1 MEAAWW
7 KEIVWFAPAPVNK
20 LAITITT
27 EDYITINPPL
37 VSELPERIKIG
48 VHPTEGKIVLTAPD
62 GESHAVRKNG
72 RIQDRDIVAALIKA
86 GITLPA
92 RFAVQRDSDAW
103 IGTAV
108 PAAPP
113 LTRIR
118 TKPKRATRGEMEAL
132 AKEADELCNPK
143 TTKKKR

>member
-1 MEAAWW
+1 METPWW

-20 LAITITT
+20 PAITITT

-37 VSELPERIKIG
+37 VSELPERVKIG
-48 VHPTEGKIVLTAPD
+48 VHPTEGKIVLTVPD
-62 GESHAVRKNG
+62 GESHTVRKNG
-72 RIQDRDIVAALIKA
+72 RIRDRAIVAALIKA

-92 RFAVQRDSDAW
+92 RIVVQRDNNAW

-108 PAAPP
+108 PAAPS

-143 TTKKKR
+143 ITRKKH